1 MKDSPGQISLKFPM
15 HVKKWNSIIGLLLN
29 SKVGLHAVWIG
40 DASPFYR
47 RAHMPNKQI
56 VEEVFFFEKR
66 KQKFQMVKSM
76 PYPSAWHAFLLPSF
90 QGWTLLS
97 CGQNFWGLSCSEFW
111 ILLSHS
117 VSCIAVLTFKIT
129 LNLKPIQSIWTMN
142 VAES

>member
-76 PYPSAWHAFLLPSF
+76 AYPSAWHALFAAFFLRLNYVEL
-90 QGWTLLS
+90 WAKL
-97 CGQNFWGLSCSEFW
+97 WGLSCSEFW
-111 ILLSHS
+111 IPLSHS

-129 LNLKPIQSIWTMN
+129 LNLKPIQSIWTML
-142 VAES
+142 